1 MIDQYNLER
10 FVERQ
15 ELTHAKAVSE
25 LQSGMKLSH
34 WIWWEM
40 PQLRGLGTSAKS
52 VRYGLMDALEARD
65 YLAHPILG
73 RHLLELAIAMMM
85 HRGKTP
91 EQILG
96 PVDARK
102 VQSMATLFETVD
114 GAPAVFADLLDG
126 FYGGMR
132 CLRTQDMLR
141 SGEPQY

>member
-1 MIDQYNLER
+1 MKLTLFTSLLLVSVPLYAAPSDQLIDQYNLER

-25 LQSGMKLSH
+25 LRSGMKLSH

-91 EQILG
+91 EQIL
-96 PVDARK
+96 DAQCLLTIRGG
-102 VQSMATLFETVD
+102 ETVFER
-114 GAPAVFADLLDG
+114 AA
-126 FYGGMR
+126 
-132 CLRTQDMLR
+132 
-141 SGEPQY
+141 